1 MADRE
6 RFSLG
11 LDVGS
16 TKITAALMLQ
26 HGTEPPEL
34 LAFATQR
41 KRFLKNGIVADLP
54 AFQSAVE
61 SCLKEIRNLSKSAP
75 GAATVNIHPEGL
87 HSETGTGEMSLG
99 RRRAV
104 RDSDLVA
111 IRRNNLFLQE
121 DDLELVHVLE
131 ETMPRLAQE
140 MLDLHTLYD
149 KLREVT
155 QVRLGDLAHDLKK
168 RFGIKV
174 ITTTLNGEPFDAIL
188 DHLENTKPDLVVVGA
203 HGKKGVK
210 RMLLGSVSEKV
221 ARKCNITVTIVKTG

>member
-1 MADRE
+1 ME
-6 RFSLG
+6 I
-11 LDVGS
+11 
-16 TKITAALMLQ
+16 KNITACVDFSIITPAVLEWA
-26 HGTEPPEL
+26 GEE
-34 LAFATQR
+34 AKKFA
-41 KRFLKNGIVADLP
+41 
-54 AFQSAVE
+54 
-61 SCLKEIRNLSKSAP
+61 
-75 GAATVNIHPEGL
+75 AA
-87 HSETGTGEMSLG
+87 
-99 RRRAV
+99 
-104 RDSDLVA
+104 
-111 IRRNNLFLQE
+111 
-121 DDLELVHVLE
+121 LELVHVLE